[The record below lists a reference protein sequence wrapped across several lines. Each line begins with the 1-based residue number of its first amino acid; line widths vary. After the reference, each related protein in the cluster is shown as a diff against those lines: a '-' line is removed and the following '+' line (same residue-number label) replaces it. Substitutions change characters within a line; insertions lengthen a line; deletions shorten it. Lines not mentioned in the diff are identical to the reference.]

1 MLPVLIALAG
11 GGGAVARFVLDGVV
25 QDRTDSPAPLGTFVI
40 NVSGSFLLGVIAG
53 LTIGHTLSANAKLI
67 AGTGFLGG
75 YTTFSTYALETYR
88 LVEDR
93 AHALAAANLLGSIAA
108 GLAAAALG
116 LLLTGA
122 L

>member
-1 MLPVLIALAG
+1 MLPFLIALAG

-53 LTIGHTLSANAKLI
+53 LTISHTLSANAKLI

-93 AHALAAANLLGSIAA
+93 AHALAAVNLLASIAA
-108 GLAAAALG
+108 GLAAATLG